1 MTTSLEIL
9 YCQECS
15 NESESNASSTIDIV
29 VGGEHGQKKFRSIC
43 NFILRYI
50 NVKNLNSY
58 VIKNVHIDCEKKN
71 AYDVLNESI
80 VKPLNDEMKIT
91 INEDICFLMRNEDK
105 KVILKYSKSEDINE
119 SNFRSVIK
127 ICTGVLISGDQA
139 YFATVVGKIDMSDC
153 WYH

>member
-9 YCQECS
+9 YYQECS

-29 VGGEHGQKKFRSIC
+29 VGGEHGQRKFRSIC

-58 VIKNVHIDCEKKN
+58 VIKNVHIDCEKN
-71 AYDVLNESI
+71 AYVVWNKSI
-80 VKPLNDEMKIT
+80 MNPLNDEIKI
-91 INEDICFLMRNEDK
+91 IMNEDMCFLMWNENK

-119 SNFRSVIK
+119 SNFRSVIR
-127 ICTGVLISGDQA
+127 IRTGVLISGDQA
-139 YFATVVGKIDMSDC
+139 YFATVVGKIDMSNC

>member
-29 VGGEHGQKKFRSIC
+29 VGGEHGQRKFRSIC
-43 NFILRYI
+43 NFILIYI

-58 VIKNVHIDCEKKN
+58 VIKNVHIDCEKN
-71 AYDVLNESI
+71 AYDVLNISI
-80 VKPLNDEMKIT
+80 VKPLNDEMKI
-91 INEDICFLMRNEDK
+91 IMNEDICFLMWNEDK

-127 ICTGVLISGDQA
+127 IRTGVLISGDQA
-139 YFATVVGKIDMSDC
+139 YFSTVVGK
-153 WYH
+153 